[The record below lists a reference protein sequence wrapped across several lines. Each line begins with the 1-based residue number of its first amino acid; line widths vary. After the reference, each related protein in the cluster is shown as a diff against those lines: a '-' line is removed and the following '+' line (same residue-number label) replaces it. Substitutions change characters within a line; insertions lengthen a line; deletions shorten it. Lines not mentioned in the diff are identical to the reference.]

1 MAVAPPILDN
11 NQDTML
17 PFGGAMEPPG
27 TPESPEPQ
35 VNPAPAQAQSI
46 LGAEVP
52 PGQPI
57 PADKMNEAGKK
68 EFHETM
74 RGFEQRDA
82 ANRGAMLALD
92 PSDPDYLK
100 KLGAHQA
107 QEGMLKSEQAHFQK
121 MHPWGSEES
130 AHPGVLG
137 KIGHVA
143 SEIGQVAGSAVAPG
157 VVASIPGTQ
166 ANLGGKVAA
175 GQAEEAA
182 GTEQE
187 LKAAETGKAEREP
200 EGKNVTPD
208 EQVLAAG
215 TRIAQG
221 IGTPQ
226 DLALVKS
233 YHDLTQLRQKAI
245 TPNQEGTPEQQLITA
260 QETLRKA
267 TTPEEKQAAQAKVD
281 EIKQAINAKNPQA
294 PHTKEDLQAQI
305 VKAQNT
311 GDTAEVKRLQNE
323 LKAIDPE
330 GAERIG
336 ISLKGLGDREQT
348 AADKKNKPYE
358 DIMEQADEARE
369 FARNPSPTNDFGLLM
384 DFIGVTKPESVGKLR
399 LNQNEIQLVL
409 GTRSSMGDLE
419 ALGNKIANGQLLTP
433 KQRNDMLNTIGIM
446 ENHAKNRLGGQPA
459 TTGTTV
465 TPQPPKAADP
475 GMKWQHKTE
484 NGNIQWRQVP
494 TQ

>member
-1 MAVAPPILDN
+1 MAVTPPILSS

-46 LGAEVP
+46 LGGEVP

-121 MHPWGSEES
+121 MHPWGSQES

-175 GQAEEAA
+175 GQAEENQGAGLEEKAA
-182 GTEQE
+182 QTGEQE
-187 LKAAETGKAEREP
+187 AVASEAPSVIEKNEAAAKKDANPTEKTTKPEPVFDKAGNIVGFNTGTDLLGIHNPKL
-200 EGKNVTPD
+200 TPD
-208 EQVLAAG
+208 MRDIVGAVQ
-215 TRIAQG
+215 
-221 IGTPQ
+221 P
-226 DLALVKS
+226 
-233 YHDLTQLRQKAI
+233 KADK
-245 TPNQEGTPEQQLITA
+245 PA
-260 QETLRKA
+260 
-267 TTPEEKQAAQAKVD
+267 
-281 EIKQAINAKNPQA
+281 NA
-294 PHTKEDLQAQI
+294 KEDLQRQI
-305 VKAQNT
+305 VEAQNA
-311 GDTAEVKRLQNE
+311 GNAAEVKRLQGE

-336 ISLKGLGDREQT
+336 ISLKGLGDREST

-358 DIMEQADEARE
+358 DILDQAEEARE

-399 LNQNEIQLVL
+399 LNQNEIKLVL
-409 GTRSSMGDLE
+409 GTRSSYGDLE
-419 ALGNKIANGQLLTP
+419 ALGERIANGQMLTP
-433 KQRNDMLNTIGIM
+433 KQRTDMLNTIGIM
-446 ENHAKNRLGGQPA
+446 EGHAKTRLSGQGS
-459 TTGTTV
+459 GTT
-465 TPQPPKAADP
+465 TAPAANAPPVQGRLSVKD
-475 GMKWQHKTE
+475 WQAQRGQ
-484 NGNIQWRQVP
+484 NGPAQ
-494 TQ
+494 